1 MQNPLPQ
8 ENKTATT
15 PKATRPETTGLGYRD
30 LVRIALFAALI
41 AVLGLVPKF
50 DLPLAAGVPITVQT
64 LGVMLAGLL
73 LGARNGAL
81 SVLLFLFVVALG
93 APVLSG
99 GRGGLGVFF
108 GPTVGFLIGWVFG
121 AMAVGLV
128 YQQLAKWLPANRFA
142 AGLIACWLGGI
153 VVIYAFGVPGLA
165 WVAGMESQQALKA
178 SLFFLPG
185 DVLKSLLAAWVA
197 ARVPVDRH
205 GALTGASR

>member
-1 MQNPLPQ
+1 MQNPLPP
-8 ENKTATT
+8 ENNAATAIN
-15 PKATRPETTGLGYRD
+15 AGIGYSD
-30 LVRIALFAALI
+30 IVRIALFAALI

-64 LGVMLAGLL
+64 LGVMLAGLI

-121 AMAVGLV
+121 ALVVGLL
-128 YQQLAKWLPANRFA
+128 YRQLLKAMPNKRFA
-142 AGLIACWLGGI
+142 AALLSCLLGGI
-153 VVIYAFGVPGLA
+153 VVIYAFGIPGLA
-165 WVAGMESQQALKA
+165 LVAGMETSKAFMA

-185 DVLKSLLAAWVA
+185 DVLKALLAAWVA
-197 ARVPVDRH
+197 ARLPVDRH
-205 GALTGASR
+205 VGSASSR